1 MPTSGP
7 PGNHRVGQFVEQHMN
22 RPRSILVA
30 LVAAAA
36 LAACS
41 GDPETT
47 TTTTVPGGTV
57 APGDS
62 TTTTSTTIP
71 EATATTLRGQI
82 VTDYQTV
89 ARLSTDNG
97 EVLHIVIPIGGYT
110 DIDLYNFIA
119 DLKEADPDLWGAEVF
134 DDPEAATAFATADG
148 ERSEAQAT
156 LVQNHHL
163 VSLVSGDTI
172 RYQGPFASFGES
184 TLGS

>member
-1 MPTSGP
+1 MT
-7 PGNHRVGQFVEQHMN
+7 

-30 LVAAAA
+30 LATAIA

-47 TTTTVPGGTV
+47 TTTTVPGGGT
-57 APGDS
+57 APSSDS
-62 TTTTSTTIP
+62 TTTSSTTTP
-71 EATATTLRGQI
+71 EATATTIRGQI

-89 ARLSTDNG
+89 ARLSTANG

-134 DDPEAATAFATADG
+134 DDPEAATAFATAEG

-156 LVQNHHL
+156 LVRNHHL

-172 RYQGPFASFGES
+172 RYQGPFTSFGES

>member
-1 MPTSGP
+1 MT
-7 PGNHRVGQFVEQHMN
+7 
-22 RPRSILVA
+22 RPRTVLVA
-30 LVAAAA
+30 LVAILA

-41 GDPETT
+41 GDSDSS
-47 TTTTVPGGTV
+47 TTTTVPGGGT
-57 APGDS
+57 APAGDS
-62 TTTTSTTIP
+62 TTTSTTTP
-71 EATATTLRGQI
+71 SQASPTTIRGQS

-89 ARLSTDNG
+89 ARLSTANG

-110 DIDLYNFIA
+110 DIDLHNFIA

-134 DDPEAATAFATADG
+134 DDAEAATAFATPEG

-156 LVQNHHL
+156 LVRNHHL

>member
-1 MPTSGP
+1 MA
-7 PGNHRVGQFVEQHMN
+7 
-22 RPRSILVA
+22 VA
-30 LVAAAA
+30 S
-36 LAACS
+36 CS
-41 GDPETT
+41 GDPDTT
-47 TTTTVPGGTV
+47 TTTLPRDGTT
-57 APGDS
+57 PSTDS
-62 TTTTSTTIP
+62 TSTTSTTVP
-71 EATATTLRGQI
+71 EATGTTIRGQT

-89 ARLSTDNG
+89 ARLSTANG

-134 DDPEAATAFATADG
+134 DDPEAATAFATAEG

-156 LVQNHHL
+156 LVRNHHL

-172 RYQGPFASFGES
+172 RYQGPFTSFGES

>member
-1 MPTSGP
+1 MT
-7 PGNHRVGQFVEQHMN
+7 
-22 RPRSILVA
+22 RPRSILVVLLAA
-30 LVAAAA
+30 LA

-41 GDPETT
+41 GDAEVTT
-47 TTTTVPGGTV
+47 TTTAAGGGT
-57 APGDS
+57 APSNDS
-62 TTTTSTTIP
+62 TTSTTTAP
-71 EATATTLRGQI
+71 EATPTTIRGQT

-89 ARLSTDNG
+89 ARLSTANG

-134 DDPEAATAFATADG
+134 DDAEAATAFATAEG

-156 LVQNHHL
+156 LIRNHHL
-163 VSLVSGDTI
+163 VSLVSGDTL

>member
-1 MPTSGP
+1 MGWRAP
-7 PGNHRVGQFVEQHMN
+7 
-22 RPRSILVA
+22 
-30 LVAAAA
+30 AARRAEA
-36 LAACS
+36 T
-41 GDPETT
+41 G
-47 TTTTVPGGTV
+47 
-57 APGDS
+57 
-62 TTTTSTTIP
+62 TTI
-71 EATATTLRGQI
+71 RGQT

-89 ARLSTDNG
+89 ARLSTANG

-134 DDPEAATAFATADG
+134 DDPEAATAFATAEG

-156 LVQNHHL
+156 LVRNHHL

-172 RYQGPFASFGES
+172 RYQGPFTSFGES

>member
-1 MPTSGP
+1 MT
-7 PGNHRVGQFVEQHMN
+7 
-22 RPRSILVA
+22 RPRSVLVA
-30 LVAAAA
+30 LAAAIA

-47 TTTTVPGGTV
+47 TTTTAPGGGT
-57 APGDS
+57 APSSDS
-62 TTTTSTTIP
+62 TTTTSTTAP
-71 EATATTLRGQI
+71 EATETTIRGQI

-89 ARLSTDNG
+89 ARLSTANG

-110 DIDLYNFIA
+110 DIDLHNFIA

-134 DDPEAATAFATADG
+134 DDPEAATAFSTAEG